1 MGVSLPARLRESV
14 CEKKKTT
21 IRTKRELT
29 TKKNKKGTGYQAE
42 QKGNWLPSRTKHT
55 DISKRK
61 REKEWYQR

>member
-29 TKKNKKGTGYQAE
+29 TKKNKKGTGYQEE
-42 QKGNWLPSRTKHT
+42 QKRN
-55 DISKRK
+55 
-61 REKEWYQR
+61 